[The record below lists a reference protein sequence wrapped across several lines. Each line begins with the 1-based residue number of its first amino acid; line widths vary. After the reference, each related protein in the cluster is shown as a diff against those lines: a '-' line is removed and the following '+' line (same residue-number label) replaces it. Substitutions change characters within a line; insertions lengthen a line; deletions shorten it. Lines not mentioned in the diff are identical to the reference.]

1 MGETD
6 VLVRQMC
13 GGDRCVGETDVL
25 ERQMYW

>member
-13 GGDRCVGETDVL
+13 GGDRCVGEIDVL
-25 ERQMYW
+25 VRQMCG